1 MFAASRPRK
10 ILYSAGMTTTHEFN
24 PHVTRAGVRS
34 GLSGAAAFV
43 PGFIIFGA
51 AIGSLAAQHGLS
63 VAQILAQSLF
73 VYAGAS
79 QMVVLQMWQN
89 PWSWGGV
96 VAVISVTAAINARFV
111 LMGASLRPDLGAL
124 PQGRV
129 YALLYFLTDAS
140 WAIGMRPAADGGR
153 DFGALLAASV
163 SLYLLWAVTTGLGFF
178 FGRAHRPSRALWARS
193 HHGAGVHDLP
203 RPDPAARLPPLAL
216 CGGGRGGAGRPWA
229 RRGPLD
235 DPDRGAGGR
244 VHGRGG
250 AGMSQ
255 DAFTWTIIAATTL
268 VTYALRAGGYWLMGH
283 VALTP
288 AVRRGLEALPGSIF
302 IATALPLAVSAGPA
316 GMAGAAATGA
326 AMWAS
331 GRELIA
337 LAAGLATVAGLR
349 AMGA

>member
-163 SLYLLWAVTTGLGFF
+163 SLYLLWAVTTSLGFF
-178 FGRAHRPSRALWARS
+178 LGALI
-193 HHGAGVHDLP
+193 VHPERYGLDLIMVLVFTTFLVP
-203 RPDPAARLPPLAL
+203 IL
-216 CGGGRGGAGRPWA
+216 
-229 RRGPLD
+229 RRGSRLWPY
-235 DPDRGAGGR
+235 
-244 VHGRGG
+244 
-250 AGMSQ
+250 
-255 DAFTWTIIAATTL
+255 AA
-268 VTYALRAGGYWLMGH
+268 
-283 VALTP
+283 
-288 AVRRGLEALPGSIF
+288 
-302 IATALPLAVSAGPA
+302 
-316 GMAGAAATGA
+316 AGAAALAAHGLGA
-326 AMWAS
+326 GHWTI
-331 GRELIA
+331 LIGA
-337 LAAGLATVAGLR
+337 LAGAFTAAAGR
-349 AMGA
+349 A